1 MAANNMANP
10 AISPDVE
17 DELFQKEVEAVKA
30 WWSDSRWRQTK
41 RPFTAEQ
48 IVSKRGHLKIEYASN
63 AQAKK
68 LWKILENRFEVSRES
83 QLAGLKRNWTA
94 NREDSRPVM
103 LATPMAA

>member
-1 MAANNMANP
+1 MANP
-10 AISPDVE
+10 SVNPDIE
-17 DELFQKEVEAVKA
+17 DELFQKEVEAVKI

-48 IVSKRGHLKIEYASN
+48 IVSKRGYLPVDYASN

-68 LWKILENRFEVSRES
+68 LWKILEHRFEVSLPLSHHFERHETDCS
-83 QLAGLKRNWTA
+83 LQ
-94 NREDSRPVM
+94 RPET